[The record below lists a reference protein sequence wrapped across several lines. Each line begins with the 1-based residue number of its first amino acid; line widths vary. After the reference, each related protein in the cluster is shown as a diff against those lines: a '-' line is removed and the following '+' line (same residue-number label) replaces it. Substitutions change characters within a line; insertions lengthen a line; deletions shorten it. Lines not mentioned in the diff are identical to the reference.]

1 MKIIICGAGHSGVA
15 IAEKLSQ
22 IGNEVTVIDSS
33 QKLIKR
39 LANKLDIRGVVGHG
53 AHPDILEEA
62 GAKETEILIAV
73 TPSDEINMM
82 ACQIA
87 HSLFEIPKRIARV
100 RDKSYLNPS
109 HQDLFTS
116 VNLPV
121 NIIISP
127 EREVAESVLRRL
139 ELPGAIEN
147 VPFADNNLK
156 FLGIKIDEKCPI
168 IETKISDLTKRFPD
182 LNTVIVGLLRNG
194 VLTTPQLNDKLIV
207 GDTAYI
213 ICPTE
218 LAKRNLSIFGKGEED
233 ARRVVLVGGGLIGE
247 EVALLIEKKTENIS
261 LRIIENNQERAEYLS
276 EKLENS
282 LIILGSGVDR
292 DILKEAEIANT
303 EILISL
309 TDSDETNFLS
319 AALAKSDGCKKILAL
334 LNNKDF
340 QNLIESV
347 DIGNFIDPKA
357 ITVSSILM
365 HIRRGHI
372 RRVHTLSDGSAE
384 IIEGEVSASS
394 DMVGP
399 TIQELDLPKGLR
411 IGGIF
416 RDNKVIMPQGDTKIK
431 EGDYVTI
438 FSITD
443 KVHDV
448 EQFFRVSASYY

>member
-127 EREVAESVLRRL
+127 EREVAESVLRRF

-194 VLTTPQLNDKLIV
+194 VLTT
-207 GDTAYI
+207 
-213 ICPTE
+213 
-218 LAKRNLSIFGKGEED
+218 LS
-233 ARRVVLVGGGLIGE
+233 
-247 EVALLIEKKTENIS
+247 
-261 LRIIENNQERAEYLS
+261 
-276 EKLENS
+276 
-282 LIILGSGVDR
+282 
-292 DILKEAEIANT
+292 
-303 EILISL
+303 
-309 TDSDETNFLS
+309 
-319 AALAKSDGCKKILAL
+319 
-334 LNNKDF
+334 
-340 QNLIESV
+340 
-347 DIGNFIDPKA
+347 
-357 ITVSSILM
+357 LM
-365 HIRRGHI
+365 I
-372 RRVHTLSDGSAE
+372 
-384 IIEGEVSASS
+384 
-394 DMVGP
+394 
-399 TIQELDLPKGLR
+399 
-411 IGGIF
+411 
-416 RDNKVIMPQGDTKIK
+416 N
-431 EGDYVTI
+431 
-438 FSITD
+438 
-443 KVHDV
+443 
-448 EQFFRVSASYY
+448 